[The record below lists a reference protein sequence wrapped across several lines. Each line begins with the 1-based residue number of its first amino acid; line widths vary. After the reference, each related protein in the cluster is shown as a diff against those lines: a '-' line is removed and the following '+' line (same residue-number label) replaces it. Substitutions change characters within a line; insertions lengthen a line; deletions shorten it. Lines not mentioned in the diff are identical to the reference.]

1 MTQPFLIT
9 GFPRCRTA
17 WLSALANTVPGA
29 ICRHEPTAER
39 PWRETLSMLREP
51 EFAYAGI
58 SDSAMGFH
66 LGEILAGSEFPVLI
80 VTRDPGEVEASL
92 AGLGIYGDMQ
102 RFCRVLLDC
111 MEPYRR
117 HSSVRWIDHAELDDS
132 ATVTSCLRHLMPG
145 AIIRP
150 AKVAEMRHM
159 NVQADMQRI
168 FRLANE
174 RAETVAVDTFGARV
188 AALLS

>member
-1 MTQPFLIT
+1 MTRPFLIT

-17 WLSALANTVPGA
+17 WMSVMANTVPGA

-39 PWRETLSMLREP
+39 PWWETLSLLREP

-58 SDSAMGFH
+58 SDAALGFH
-66 LGEILAGSEFPVLI
+66 LGEILRDAAFPVLI

-102 RFCRVLLDC
+102 KFCRVLLDC

-117 HSSVRWIDHAELDDS
+117 HPSVRWIDHGELDDS

-145 AIIRP
+145 AAIRP
-150 AKVAEMRHM
+150 AKIAEMQHM
-159 NVQADMQRI
+159 NVQTDMART

-174 RAETVAVDTFGARV
+174 RSGTVALDTFGAPV
-188 AALLS
+188 AALLA

>member
-1 MTQPFLIT
+1 MTRPFLIT

-39 PWRETLSMLREP
+39 PWRETLSLLREP

-66 LGEILAGSEFPVLI
+66 LGEILHGAAFPVLI

-117 HSSVRWIDHAELDDS
+117 HPSVRWIDHGELDDG

-145 AIIRP
+145 AAIRP
-150 AKVAEMRHM
+150 AKIAEMQHM
-159 NVQADMQRI
+159 NVQADMQRV
-168 FRLANE
+168 FRLANA

-188 AALLS
+188 AALLA